1 MEPVAP
7 RSHNTMPML
16 DQFRSNHPETS
27 KIEGV
32 SSLDTALKVFWNN
45 QREQLGNFAGQTHL
59 PLSRVRKILK
69 SDPEVKKISCDVP
82 ALFSKACEYFILEVT
97 LRAWMHT
104 QSCTRETI
112 RRCDIFQA
120 VKNSGTYDFLID
132 RVPFGPHCVTHQG
145 VQPPAEMILPD
156 MNVPID
162 MDQIEEE
169 NMMEERSVGFDLNCD
184 LQVVF
189 FELLFIQQLH

>member
-69 SDPEVKKISCDVP
+69 SDPEVKV
-82 ALFSKACEYFILEVT
+82 CEVNLNYVG
-97 LRAWMHT
+97 W
-104 QSCTRETI
+104 S
-112 RRCDIFQA
+112 
-120 VKNSGTYDFLID
+120 
-132 RVPFGPHCVTHQG
+132 RVSEI
-145 VQPPAEMILPD
+145 AIMIKF
-156 MNVPID
+156 V
-162 MDQIEEE
+162 
-169 NMMEERSVGFDLNCD
+169 S
-184 LQVVF
+184 
-189 FELLFIQQLH
+189 LLSFTVRMF

>member
-1 MEPVAP
+1 MRRPKSSRVRMEPVAP

-82 ALFSKACEYFILEVT
+82 ALFSKACEYFILE
-97 LRAWMHT
+97 
-104 QSCTRETI
+104 
-112 RRCDIFQA
+112 A

-169 NMMEERSVGFDLNCD
+169 NIVEERSVGFDLNSD
-184 LQVVF
+184 LQ
-189 FELLFIQQLH
+189 